1 MYPLPNLNND
11 QYTAILY
18 HLYLYQLLPPHAN
31 DGGFQ
36 SFYSK
41 VYIHWKV
48 LILAV

>member
-1 MYPLPNLNND
+1 MI
-11 QYTAILY
+11 TAILY

-48 LILAV
+48 LILAVYFWQMDVLV